1 MAGDHGMSK
10 RELWPSAM
18 SPPEVGSSLIHRS
31 SPNRK
36 EVSWEDGSYVVLCCR
51 YHTHWLL
58 TCNQCRWI
66 LKLTTWAWVWKQGV
80 IRHVRITGNSI
91 FNNPIPASIAWNMY
105 SVLCTPYTTAVFVAG
120 RSHANILM
128 IGCRQVHR
136 VECQIRACCHVKWRK
151 TKNKGCI
158 LNAWHLHCQAR
169 SPSNKSTFPSSTSV
183 RSDLLIADRRVTWKL
198 PLE

>member
-36 EVSWEDGSYVVLCCR
+36 EMNLEIDHLGMGMEARC
-51 YHTHWLL
+51 
-58 TCNQCRWI
+58 
-66 LKLTTWAWVWKQGV
+66 
-80 IRHVRITGNSI
+80 
-91 FNNPIPASIAWNMY
+91 Y
-105 SVLCTPYTTAVFVAG
+105 STLFVAG

-128 IGCRQVHR
+128 IGCR
-136 VECQIRACCHVKWRK
+136 
-151 TKNKGCI
+151 
-158 LNAWHLHCQAR
+158 QAR

-183 RSDLLIADRRVTWKL
+183 RSDLPIADRRVRSFHWSKGIYGTQDITSAKIQVCRVAGYV
-198 PLE
+198 PPH